1 MVDLVNIPA
10 VDEFTDTADIRV
22 VLYQSGRL
30 VHAPLAQLI
39 DVVLNG
45 SGILLEGDA
54 AGSAPN
60 LLLLEGD
67 FSGTLLLQ

>member
-10 VDEFTDTADIRV
+10 VDTFDDTSDVRV

-30 VHAPLAQLI
+30 VHASLNQLI
-39 DVVLNG
+39 DTVLNG
-45 SGILLEGDA
+45 SGILLEGDMA
-54 AGSAPN
+54 SGGTN

-67 FSGTLLLQ
+67 ESGTLLLN

>member
-10 VDEFTDTADIRV
+10 VDEFTDTTDVRV

-39 DVVLNG
+39 DVVING
-45 SGILLEGDA
+45 SGIILEGDMG
-54 AGSAPN
+54 GSSAI